1 MRIITIGGLPA
12 AGKTYTSKLVAE
24 KNNYLALEVEKIRWD
39 YFNENL
45 EENMYKYTQNL
56 PMLENENM
64 REYYLRCTLYE
75 SRIPLEL
82 MVKWHKNTMKY
93 IGEKL
98 ISIIEEI
105 KLIKTE
111 KDYIEFC
118 KKNEK
123 LINYMPEFEKLNNE
137 VIICSHAFIN
147 TISFSENE
155 RTRIDFKSDINILIE
170 RFKQRE
176 NITENKFDKNIE
188 IYYKSYEEVLKY
200 SISNV
205 LDTKSKNIIEEI
217 NNLI

>member
-1 MRIITIGGLPA
+1 M
-12 AGKTYTSKLVAE
+12 LVAE

-39 YFNENL
+39 FFNENL
-45 EENMYKYTQNL
+45 EENIYKYTQNL
-56 PMLENENM
+56 PMLQNENM

-82 MVKWHKNTMKY
+82 MVKWHKNTMNY
-93 IGEKL
+93 IGKKL

-111 KDYIEFC
+111 KDYIDFC

-123 LINYMPEFEKLNNE
+123 LINYMPKFVKLNNE
-137 VIICSHAFIN
+137 IIICSHAFIN
-147 TISFSENE
+147 TISFFENE
-155 RTRIDFKSDINILIE
+155 RTRIDFQSDMSTLIE

-176 NITENKFDKNIE
+176 NITENKFDKNIK
-188 IYYKSYEEVLKY
+188 IYYKSYEDVLKD
-200 SISNV
+200 SVSNV
-205 LDTKSKNIIEEI
+205 LDTNSKNVIEEI

>member
-1 MRIITIGGLPA
+1 M
-12 AGKTYTSKLVAE
+12 LVAE

-39 YFNENL
+39 FFNENL

-82 MVKWHKNTMKY
+82 MVKWHKNTMNY
-93 IGEKL
+93 IGKKL

-111 KDYIEFC
+111 KDYIDFC

-123 LINYMPEFEKLNNE
+123 LINYMPKFVKLNNE
-137 VIICSHAFIN
+137 IIICSHAFIN
-147 TISFSENE
+147 TISFFENE
-155 RTRIDFKSDINILIE
+155 RTRIDFQSDMSTLIE

-176 NITENKFDKNIE
+176 NITENKFDKNIK
-188 IYYKSYEEVLKY
+188 IYYKSYEDVLKD
-200 SISNV
+200 SVSNV
-205 LDTKSKNIIEEI
+205 LDTNSKNVIEEI

>member
-24 KNNYLALEVEKIRWD
+24 KNNYLALEVEKIRWNF
-39 YFNENL
+39 FNENL

-82 MVKWHKNTMKY
+82 MVKWHKNTMNY
-93 IGEKL
+93 IGKKL

-111 KDYIEFC
+111 KDYIDFC

-123 LINYMPEFEKLNNE
+123 LINYMPKFVKLNNE
-137 VIICSHAFIN
+137 IIICSHAFIN
-147 TISFSENE
+147 TISFFENE
-155 RTRIDFKSDINILIE
+155 RTRIDFQSDMSTLIE

-176 NITENKFDKNIE
+176 NITENKFDKNIK
-188 IYYKSYEEVLKY
+188 IYYKSYEDVLKD
-200 SISNV
+200 SVSNV
-205 LDTKSKNIIEEI
+205 LDTNSKNVIEEI

>member
-39 YFNENL
+39 FFNENL

-82 MVKWHKNTMKY
+82 MVKWHKNTMNY
-93 IGEKL
+93 IGKKL

-111 KDYIEFC
+111 KDYIDFC
-118 KKNEK
+118 KK
-123 LINYMPEFEKLNNE
+123 M
-137 VIICSHAFIN
+137 
-147 TISFSENE
+147 
-155 RTRIDFKSDINILIE
+155 
-170 RFKQRE
+170 
-176 NITENKFDKNIE
+176 KN
-188 IYYKSYEEVLKY
+188 L
-200 SISNV
+200 
-205 LDTKSKNIIEEI
+205 
-217 NNLI
+217 

>member
-12 AGKTYTSKLVAE
+12 AGKTYTSRLVAE

-45 EENMYKYTQNL
+45 KENMYKYTKNI

-75 SRIPLEL
+75 SKIPLDV

-123 LINYMPEFEKLNNE
+123 LMNYIPKFEKLNNE
-137 VIICSHAFIN
+137 IIICSHAFIN
-147 TISFSENE
+147 TIIFFENE
-155 RTRIDFKSDINILIE
+155 RTRIDFQSDMNILIE

-176 NITENKFDKNIE
+176 NITENKFDKNIK
-188 IYYKSYEEVLKY
+188 IYYKSYEDVLKD
-200 SISNV
+200 SVSNI
-205 LDTKSKNIIEEI
+205 LDTNSKNVIEEI

>member
-123 LINYMPEFEKLNNE
+123 LINYMPKFEKLNNE
-137 VIICSHAFIN
+137 IIIFSHAFIN
-147 TISFSENE
+147 TISFLENE

-188 IYYKSYEEVLKY
+188 IYYKSYEDVLKD
-200 SISNV
+200 SVSNV
-205 LDTKSKNIIEEI
+205 LDTNSKNVIEEI

>member
-1 MRIITIGGLPA
+1 M
-12 AGKTYTSKLVAE
+12 LVAE

-39 YFNENL
+39 FFNENL
-45 EENMYKYTQNL
+45 EENMYKYMQNL

-82 MVKWHKNTMKY
+82 MVKWHKNTMNY
-93 IGEKL
+93 IGKKL

-111 KDYIEFC
+111 KDYIDFC

-123 LINYMPEFEKLNNE
+123 LINYMPKFVKLNNE
-137 VIICSHAFIN
+137 IIICSHAFIN
-147 TISFSENE
+147 TISFFENE
-155 RTRIDFKSDINILIE
+155 RTRIDFQSDMSTLIE

-176 NITENKFDKNIE
+176 NITENKFDKNIK
-188 IYYKSYEEVLKY
+188 IYYKSYEDVLKD
-200 SISNV
+200 SVSNV
-205 LDTKSKNIIEEI
+205 LDTNSKNVIEEI

>member
-12 AGKTYTSKLVAE
+12 AGKTYTSRLVAE

-45 EENMYKYTQNL
+45 KENMYKYTKNI

-75 SRIPLEL
+75 SKIPLDV

-98 ISIIEEI
+98 ISIIEKI

-123 LINYMPEFEKLNNE
+123 LMNYIPKFEKLNNE
-137 VIICSHAFIN
+137 IIICSHAFIN
-147 TISFSENE
+147 TIIFFENE
-155 RTRIDFKSDINILIE
+155 RTRIDFQSDMNILIE

-176 NITENKFDKNIE
+176 NITENKFDKNIK
-188 IYYKSYEEVLKY
+188 IYYKSYEDVLKD
-200 SISNV
+200 SVSNI
-205 LDTKSKNIIEEI
+205 LDTNSKNVIEEI

>member
-39 YFNENL
+39 FFNENL

-82 MVKWHKNTMKY
+82 MVKWHKNTMNY
-93 IGEKL
+93 IGKKL

-111 KDYIEFC
+111 KDYIDFC

-123 LINYMPEFEKLNNE
+123 LINYMPKFVKLNNE
-137 VIICSHAFIN
+137 IIICSHAFIN
-147 TISFSENE
+147 TISFFENE
-155 RTRIDFKSDINILIE
+155 RTRIDFQSDMSTLIE

-176 NITENKFDKNIE
+176 NITENKFDKNIK
-188 IYYKSYEEVLKY
+188 IYYKSYEDVLKD
-200 SISNV
+200 SVSNV
-205 LDTKSKNIIEEI
+205 LDTNSKNVIEEI

>member
-39 YFNENL
+39 FFNENL

-82 MVKWHKNTMKY
+82 MVKWHKNTMNY
-93 IGEKL
+93 IGKKL

-111 KDYIEFC
+111 KDYIDFC

-123 LINYMPEFEKLNNE
+123 LINYMPKFEKLNNE
-137 VIICSHAFIN
+137 IIICSHAFIN
-147 TISFSENE
+147 TISFFENE
-155 RTRIDFKSDINILIE
+155 RTRIDFQSDMSTLIE

-176 NITENKFDKNIE
+176 NITENKFDKNIKV
-188 IYYKSYEEVLKY
+188 YYKSYEDVLKD
-200 SISNV
+200 SVSNV
-205 LDTKSKNIIEEI
+205 LDTNSKNVIEEI

>member
-1 MRIITIGGLPA
+1 M
-12 AGKTYTSKLVAE
+12 LVAE
-24 KNNYLALEVEKIRWD
+24 KNNYLALEVEKIRWNF
-39 YFNENL
+39 FNENL

-82 MVKWHKNTMKY
+82 MVKWHKNTMNY
-93 IGEKL
+93 IGKKL

-111 KDYIEFC
+111 KDYIDFC

-123 LINYMPEFEKLNNE
+123 LINYMPKFVKLNNE
-137 VIICSHAFIN
+137 IIICSHAFIN
-147 TISFSENE
+147 TISFFENE
-155 RTRIDFKSDINILIE
+155 RTRIDFQSDMSTLIE

-176 NITENKFDKNIE
+176 NITENKFDKNIK
-188 IYYKSYEEVLKY
+188 IYYKSYEDVLKD
-200 SISNV
+200 SVSNV
-205 LDTKSKNIIEEI
+205 LDTNSKNVIEEI

>member
-1 MRIITIGGLPA
+1 M
-12 AGKTYTSKLVAE
+12 LVAE
-24 KNNYLALEVEKIRWD
+24 KNNYLALEVEKIRWNF
-39 YFNENL
+39 FNENL
-45 EENMYKYTQNL
+45 EENIYKYTQNL

-82 MVKWHKNTMKY
+82 MVKWHKNTMNY
-93 IGEKL
+93 IGKKL

-111 KDYIEFC
+111 KDYIDFC

-123 LINYMPEFEKLNNE
+123 LINYMPKFVKLNNE
-137 VIICSHAFIN
+137 IIICSNAFIN
-147 TISFSENE
+147 TISFFENE
-155 RTRIDFKSDINILIE
+155 RTRIDFQSDMSTLIE

-176 NITENKFDKNIE
+176 NITENKFDKNIK
-188 IYYKSYEEVLKY
+188 IYYKSYEDVLKD
-200 SISNV
+200 SVSNV
-205 LDTKSKNIIEEI
+205 LDTNSKNVIEEI